1 MMERTSCFLVPEE
14 EELLSYFSGVPWGQ
28 EAEETSKGCRAE
40 GDGATASRSAGQYI
54 SLLGQMAAAISKAEG
69 KAPRGTGQG
78 GGPILRVLLC
88 SNKMMMSHCR
98 RLAVPITPLSY
109 THTGK

>member
-14 EELLSYFSGVPWGQ
+14 EELLSYFSGVPCGQ
-28 EAEETSKGCRAE
+28 EAEETSKRRRAE
-40 GDGATASRSAGQYI
+40 GDAATAPRSVGQYA
-54 SLLGQMAAAISKAEG
+54 SLLGQMATAISQAEG
-69 KAPRGTGQG
+69 RAPRGAGQG
-78 GGPILRVLLC
+78 GGPILHVLLC